1 MVCVLLVYVQTHA
14 IFDGEISLSAYKV
27 EFPLC
32 CTSESFPW
40 ICVTSL
46 MLTTLFSFCTLR
58 VFAMSK

>member
-1 MVCVLLVYVQTHA
+1 MVYVMLFYVQTHA

-40 ICVTSL
+40 ICVISL
-46 MLTTLFSFCTLR
+46 MLTTLFSFCTLTMSG
-58 VFAMSK
+58 MSK